1 MCRSTV
7 RRLGY
12 FVPFAVLAG
21 VTTTIACG
29 LISTWNPDT
38 PPAIWIIY
46 QMLYGLRGMGLQ
58 MGIIACQSAVTS
70 AESPSVIAFLFFAEN
85 LVSAVFTIAGGA
97 VFTQTL
103 QRRVAILAP
112 SVSPRAALAS
122 GGGAEAVRSLLPSG
136 SPELPGLLLA
146 FSDAV
151 IAVYYLLMSLGVVSF
166 GLAWAMGWVDIRKK
180 TAREN
185 ELRQD

>member
-1 MCRSTV
+1 M
-7 RRLGY
+7 
-12 FVPFAVLAG
+12 
-21 VTTTIACG
+21 
-29 LISTWNPDT
+29 
-38 PPAIWIIY
+38 
-46 QMLYGLRGMGLQ
+46 
-58 MGIIACQSAVTS
+58 
-70 AESPSVIAFLFFAEN
+70 IAFLFFAEN